1 MYIPKREVVYA
12 MTTEIHFKV
21 KGEERKK
28 LAYAI
33 GELLGMSVKYTR
45 TPKFDYLIGSCILD
59 KNGVF
64 HTSEDLSES
73 ELELVLERFYKGE
86 PIQQS
91 ELPEDETVEA
101 DVLSISV
108 PRNMFTDDKLENL
121 QKLIE
126 GKQMLFKRAFRAEQL
141 EVVITQN
148 QVSLPWF
155 PLASE
160 PDAVNAYTEFIF
172 KLCELAIKLKRVS
185 LKDKE
190 VENEKMHFDVSFCTW
205 VSSEMIAKQL
215 VGFFFKILL
224 EIQRF
229 VVNNIIRFFG
239 TGCRKDAMCYFVARS

>member
-1 MYIPKREVVYA
+1 MI
-12 MTTEIHFKV
+12 TEIDFKV

-33 GELLGMSVKYTR
+33 AELLEIPVKYTR

-73 ELELVLERFYKGE
+73 ELKLVLERFYKGE

-91 ELPEDETVEA
+91 EQSENEIMEA
-101 DVLSISV
+101 DILSISV
-108 PRNMFTDDKLENL
+108 PRNMFADDKLENL

-126 GKQMLFKRAFRAEQL
+126 GKQTLFKHAFLTEQL
-141 EVVITQN
+141 EVVITEN
-148 QVSLPWF
+148 QVSFPWF
-155 PLASE
+155 PLVSE
-160 PDAVNAYTEFIF
+160 LDAVNAYTEFIS

-190 VENEKMHFDVSFCTW
+190 VENEKYAFRCF
-205 VSSEMIAKQL
+205 L
-215 VGFFFKILL
+215 LRLGFIGDDSKLARRILL
-224 EIQRF
+224 QNLSGNSAF
-229 VVNNIIRFFG
+229 
-239 TGCRKDAMCYFVARS
+239 RKV

>member
-1 MYIPKREVVYA
+1 MI
-12 MTTEIHFKV
+12 TEIDFKV

-33 GELLGMSVKYTR
+33 GELLGMQVKYTR

-64 HTSEDLSES
+64 HTSGDLSES
-73 ELELVLERFYKGE
+73 KLELILERFYKGE

-126 GKQMLFKRAFRAEQL
+126 GKQTLFKHAFRVEQL
-141 EVVITQN
+141 EVAITEN
-148 QVSLPWF
+148 PVSFPWF

-160 PDAVNAYTEFIF
+160 PDAVSAYTEFIS

-190 VENEKMHFDVSFCTW
+190 VENEKYAFRCF
-205 VSSEMIAKQL
+205 L
-215 VGFFFKILL
+215 LRLGFIGDDSKVARRILL
-224 EIQRF
+224 QNLSGNSAF
-229 VVNNIIRFFG
+229 HKV
-239 TGCRKDAMCYFVARS
+239 

>member
-1 MYIPKREVVYA
+1 MI
-12 MTTEIHFKV
+12 TEIDFKV

-33 GELLGMSVKYTR
+33 AELLEIPVKYTR

-73 ELELVLERFYKGE
+73 ELKLVLERFYKGE

-91 ELPEDETVEA
+91 EQSENEIMEA

-108 PRNMFTDDKLENL
+108 PRNMFADDKLENL

-126 GKQMLFKRAFRAEQL
+126 GKQTLFKHAFLTEQL
-141 EVVITQN
+141 EVVITEN
-148 QVSLPWF
+148 QVSFPWF
-155 PLASE
+155 PLVSE
-160 PDAVNAYTEFIF
+160 LDAVNAYTEFIS

-190 VENEKMHFDVSFCTW
+190 VENEKYAFRCF
-205 VSSEMIAKQL
+205 L
-215 VGFFFKILL
+215 LRLGFIGDDSKLARRILL
-224 EIQRF
+224 QNLSGNSAF
-229 VVNNIIRFFG
+229 
-239 TGCRKDAMCYFVARS
+239 RKV

>member
-1 MYIPKREVVYA
+1 MI
-12 MTTEIHFKV
+12 TEIDFQV

-64 HTSEDLSES
+64 HASGDLSES
-73 ELELVLERFYKGE
+73 KLDLILERFYKGE

-91 ELPEDETVEA
+91 ELPEYETVEA

-126 GKQMLFKRAFRAEQL
+126 GKQTLFKHAFRAEQL

-148 QVSLPWF
+148 QVSFLCF

-160 PDAVNAYTEFIF
+160 PDNYTPHSMRHTTATHMLEAGVPLIVVKNFLGHVSLQTTQIYTEITQDTMNKQIRSWNDKWF
-172 KLCELAIKLKRVS
+172 
-185 LKDKE
+185 LKDNSRF
-190 VENEKMHFDVSFCTW
+190 ENTNGKS
-205 VSSEMIAKQL
+205 
-215 VGFFFKILL
+215 
-224 EIQRF
+224 
-229 VVNNIIRFFG
+229 NIPEFLR
-239 TGCRKDAMCYFVARS
+239 

>member
-1 MYIPKREVVYA
+1 MYIPKRKVVCA
-12 MTTEIHFKV
+12 MITEIDFKV

-33 GELLGMSVKYTR
+33 GELLGMQVKYTR

-64 HTSEDLSES
+64 HTSGDLSES
-73 ELELVLERFYKGE
+73 KLELILERFYKGE

-126 GKQMLFKRAFRAEQL
+126 GKQTLFKHAFRVEQL
-141 EVVITQN
+141 EVAITEN
-148 QVSLPWF
+148 QVSFLWF

-160 PDAVNAYTEFIF
+160 PDAVSAYTEFIS

-190 VENEKMHFDVSFCTW
+190 VENEKYAFRCF
-205 VSSEMIAKQL
+205 L
-215 VGFFFKILL
+215 LRLGFIGDDSKVARRILL
-224 EIQRF
+224 QNLSGNSAF
-229 VVNNIIRFFG
+229 HKV
-239 TGCRKDAMCYFVARS
+239 

>member
-1 MYIPKREVVYA
+1 MI
-12 MTTEIHFKV
+12 TEIDFKV

-33 GELLGMSVKYTR
+33 GELLEMPVKYTR

-91 ELPEDETVEA
+91 EQMEEENVEEDG
-101 DVLSISV
+101 LIISV
-108 PRNMFTDDKLENL
+108 PRKIFKDDKLENL

-126 GKQMLFKRAFRAEQL
+126 GKQTLFKHAFLTEQL
-141 EVVITQN
+141 EVVITEN
-148 QVSLPWF
+148 QVSFPWF

-160 PDAVNAYTEFIF
+160 PDAVNAYTEFIS

-185 LKDKE
+185 ITDKE
-190 VENEKMHFDVSFCTW
+190 VENEKYAFRCF
-205 VSSEMIAKQL
+205 L
-215 VGFFFKILL
+215 LRLGFIGDDSKTARRILL
-224 EIQRF
+224 QNLSGNSAF
-229 VVNNIIRFFG
+229 
-239 TGCRKDAMCYFVARS
+239 RKA

>member
-1 MYIPKREVVYA
+1 MCKSIS
-12 MTTEIHFKV
+12 EIDFKV

-33 GELLGMSVKYTR
+33 GKSLGMPVKYTR

-64 HTSEDLSES
+64 HASGDLSES
-73 ELELVLERFYKGE
+73 KLDLILERFYKGE

-126 GKQMLFKRAFRAEQL
+126 GKQTLFKHAFRAEQL
-141 EVVITQN
+141 EVAITEN
-148 QVSLPWF
+148 QVSFPWF
-155 PLASE
+155 PLAFK
-160 PDAVNAYTEFIF
+160 PDVVSAYTEFIS

-185 LKDKE
+185 HNHPELR
-190 VENEKMHFDVSFCTW
+190 W
-205 VSSEMIAKQL
+205 V
-215 VGFFFKILL
+215 
-224 EIQRF
+224 
-229 VVNNIIRFFG
+229 
-239 TGCRKDAMCYFVARS
+239 

>member
-1 MYIPKREVVYA
+1 MI
-12 MTTEIHFKV
+12 TEIDFKV

-33 GELLGMSVKYTR
+33 GELLGMQVKYTR
-45 TPKFDYLIGSCILD
+45 PPKFDYLIGSCILD

-64 HTSEDLSES
+64 HTSGDLSES
-73 ELELVLERFYKGE
+73 KLELILERFYKGE

-126 GKQMLFKRAFRAEQL
+126 GKQTLFKHAFRVEQL
-141 EVVITQN
+141 EVAITEN
-148 QVSLPWF
+148 KVSFPWF

-160 PDAVNAYTEFIF
+160 PDAVSAYTEFIS

-190 VENEKMHFDVSFCTW
+190 VENEKYAFRCF
-205 VSSEMIAKQL
+205 L
-215 VGFFFKILL
+215 LRLGFIGDDSKVARWILL
-224 EIQRF
+224 QNLSGNSAF
-229 VVNNIIRFFG
+229 
-239 TGCRKDAMCYFVARS
+239 RKV

>member
-1 MYIPKREVVYA
+1 MI
-12 MTTEIHFKV
+12 TEIDFKV

-28 LAYAI
+28 LVYAI
-33 GELLGMSVKYTR
+33 GELLGMQVKYTR

-64 HTSEDLSES
+64 HTSGDLSES
-73 ELELVLERFYKGE
+73 KLELILERFYKGE

-126 GKQMLFKRAFRAEQL
+126 GKQTLFKHAFRVEQL
-141 EVVITQN
+141 EVAITEN
-148 QVSLPWF
+148 KVSFPWF

-160 PDAVNAYTEFIF
+160 PDAVSAYTEFIS

-190 VENEKMHFDVSFCTW
+190 VENEKYAFRCF
-205 VSSEMIAKQL
+205 L
-215 VGFFFKILL
+215 LRLGFIGDDSKVARWILL
-224 EIQRF
+224 QNLSGNSAF
-229 VVNNIIRFFG
+229 
-239 TGCRKDAMCYFVARS
+239 RKV